1 MSFTINC
8 LATCCGMQLAQA
20 YLRSCPHNSWRH
32 FCRVLL
38 NKCQEEFEAGDQAMA
53 AVDAREKAAAA
64 KVAAGE
70 VGFVGL
76 PVIGITPSWQTCSSW
91 QC

>member
-1 MSFTINC
+1 
-8 LATCCGMQLAQA
+8 
-20 YLRSCPHNSWRH
+20 
-32 FCRVLL
+32 VLL

-70 VGFVGL
+70 VRRGEGRLARCVASQAVAGTPAVIIATPRL
-76 PVIGITPSWQTCSSW
+76 PRFMHLLSECLQFGG
-91 QC
+91 

>member
-1 MSFTINC
+1 MQVAMQEHQAGPWLMTALLQGVC
-8 LATCCGMQLAQA
+8 LQ
-20 YLRSCPHNSWRH
+20 
-32 FCRVLL
+32 CRVLL

-70 VGFVGL
+70 VH
-76 PVIGITPSWQTCSSW
+76 
-91 QC
+91 

>member
-1 MSFTINC
+1 MALQQARF
-8 LATCCGMQLAQA
+8 LA
-20 YLRSCPHNSWRH
+20 
-32 FCRVLL
+32 CRVLL

-70 VGFVGL
+70 VR
-76 PVIGITPSWQTCSSW
+76 
-91 QC
+91 

>member
-1 MSFTINC
+1 
-8 LATCCGMQLAQA
+8 
-20 YLRSCPHNSWRH
+20 
-32 FCRVLL
+32 VLL

-70 VGFVGL
+70 VRRAEGRLTCRVASSCRH
-76 PVIGITPSWQTCSSW
+76 PSCYHCHTYFSALHAPSLECLESGG
-91 QC
+91 